1 MAAGLPGPSGPEGG
15 ARDFAWP
22 CGTDQSRR
30 AKPFIFK
37 PFIFKPF
44 IFEPFIFKPFI
55 FRRFIFKR
63 FTSDHFDFRC
73 SRRGAMSI
81 GTAVSTQKH
90 TEIVF
95 EGMESSCYP
104 LPRMGAEGIVAIISR
119 RPN

>member
-1 MAAGLPGPSGPEGG
+1 MAAGLPGLSGPEDG
-15 ARDFAWP
+15 ARDFARP
-22 CGTDQSRR
+22 CGTDQSRL
-30 AKPFIFK
+30 A
-37 PFIFKPF
+37 KPF

-63 FTSDHFDFRC
+63 FTSDHFDFRN

-95 EGMESSCYP
+95 EGTESSCYP
-104 LPRMGAEGIVAIISR
+104 LLHMGAEGIVAIISR